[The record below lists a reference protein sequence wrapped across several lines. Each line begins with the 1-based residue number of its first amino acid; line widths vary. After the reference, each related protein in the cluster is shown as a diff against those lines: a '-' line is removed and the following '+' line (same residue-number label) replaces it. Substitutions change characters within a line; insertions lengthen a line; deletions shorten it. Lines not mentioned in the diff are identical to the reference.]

1 MEIPVGAWTIRS
13 WRTGDEEAL
22 SQYLGN
28 PNVSRNLVAR
38 HPHPYKIEH
47 ARAWIHL
54 AAMEAEPVNFAI
66 ANNEKA
72 IGGVGLTLQRGARRQ
87 TAEIGYWLGEPF
99 WGQGI
104 ATETVRAFTDFAF
117 SRFDLRRLQAYVF
130 DWNAASIRVLEKAN
144 YAYEGR
150 LGKSAVKD
158 GLVIDELLYAQVR

>member
-1 MEIPVGAWTIRS
+1 
-13 WRTGDEEAL
+13 
-22 SQYLGN
+22 
-28 PNVSRNLVAR
+28 
-38 HPHPYKIEH
+38 
-47 ARAWIHL
+47 
-54 AAMEAEPVNFAI
+54 MEAEPVNFAI